1 MNIPDIS
8 NLIYFIHFGTQ
19 ENIYFSWKSKYSPKA
34 FIFDYTIAKDAI
46 KSEIYFH
53 LNKADVKIVYQK
65 KNNFIYIIG
74 GHISVQFQI
83 LEALLDHLS
92 KRFMEI
98 YGDVLFFI
106 FDIGTD
112 DFFKDFISKI
122 EDTIKKIPNQVGTII
137 RAYCRIC
144 GKYVNVYVKKSMIED
159 AEDYPVALVY
169 MHHGHSLL
177 LYIDADFKVRGA
189 EIVSITG

>member
-1 MNIPDIS
+1 M
-8 NLIYFIHFGTQ
+8 L
-19 ENIYFSWKSKYSPKA
+19 
-34 FIFDYTIAKDAI
+34 FD
-46 KSEIYFH
+46 
-53 LNKADVKIVYQK
+53 
-65 KNNFIYIIG
+65 
-74 GHISVQFQI
+74 
-83 LEALLDHLS
+83 
-92 KRFMEI
+92 
-98 YGDVLFFI
+98 I

-122 EDTIKKIPNQVGTII
+122 EDTIKKIPNQVGNVIT
-137 RAYCRIC
+137 AYCRIC

-159 AEDYPVALVY
+159 AQDYPVALVY

>member
-1 MNIPDIS
+1 MNK
-8 NLIYFIHFGTQ
+8 G
-19 ENIYFSWKSKYSPKA
+19 
-34 FIFDYTIAKDAI
+34 
-46 KSEIYFH
+46 
-53 LNKADVKIVYQK
+53 DVKIVYIK
-65 KNNFIYIIG
+65 KNSFIYIIG
-74 GHISVQFQI
+74 GHISVQYQI
-83 LEALLDHLS
+83 LEALIEHLS
-92 KRFMEI
+92 IKFIEI
-98 YGDVLFFI
+98 YGDVLKEI

-122 EDTIKKIPNQVGTII
+122 ENSIKHIPNQIGKII
-137 RAYCRIC
+137 NAYCRIC
-144 GKYVNVYVKKSMIED
+144 GEYVNVYVKDSLIED